1 MMLGNSIFYLLKGEN
16 RLSPT
21 KSSGVELR
29 MWCSAC
35 PPKKFLDVWESR
47 SLSLSLRSSVEAIER
62 VQ

>member
-1 MMLGNSIFYLLKGEN
+1 MMLGNSIFYLLKGDN

-35 PPKKFLDVWESR
+35 PPKRFWMLG
-47 SLSLSLRSSVEAIER
+47 
-62 VQ
+62 VQEFKLVA